1 MEEDQLIE
9 RAKTEREKIFERYDK
24 GRIPGAEIDEWED
37 ADFPLYYQ
45 LDR

>member
-24 GRIPGAEIDEWED
+24 GRTPEAVIDEWED
-37 ADFPLYYQ
+37 ANLPLYYR